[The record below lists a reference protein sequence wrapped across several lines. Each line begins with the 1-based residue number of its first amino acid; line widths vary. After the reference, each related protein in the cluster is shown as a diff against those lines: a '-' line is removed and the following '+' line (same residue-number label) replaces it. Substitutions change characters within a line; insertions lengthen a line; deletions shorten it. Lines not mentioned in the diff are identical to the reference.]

1 MVQENMN
8 SMRKSALIV
17 GLERQGFH
25 SLNTTHQKKKK
36 KPVFHTY
43 NNSAEED
50 ISNL

>member
-17 GLERQGFH
+17 GLERHGFY
-25 SLNTTHQKKKK
+25 SLNTTHQKK

>member
-17 GLERQGFH
+17 GLERQGFY
-25 SLNTTHQKKKK
+25 SLNTTHQKIK